1 MPGPEDDVLAP
12 WKILGSEESF
22 RTPRFVIR
30 KYSCETPLGH
40 LVPDYY
46 VHEATDSVMCACIT
60 EEGLVV
66 IERQYRLPLRSIS
79 MDYPGGY
86 VAPEDK
92 NLEQGALREL
102 REETGFV
109 ADSATHLFSLSKDP
123 SFSSGK
129 MHVFLATGAR
139 RVGTRRNA
147 TEPLVASL
155 VRPAEILKAVRT
167 GEMSCAFCVATSL
180 RLAQIFDWDSGS

>member
-1 MPGPEDDVLAP
+1 MPGSEDEVLAP
-12 WKILGSEESF
+12 WKILGSDESF

-46 VHEATDSVMCACIT
+46 VHEAPDSVMCACIT
-60 EEGLVV
+60 EGGLVV

-86 VAPEDK
+86 IAPEDK
-92 NLEQGALREL
+92 NPEQGALREL

-139 RVGTRRNA
+139 RLGPARDPA
-147 TEPLVASL
+147 ELVTVAL
-155 VRPAEILKAVRT
+155 LRPAEILEAVKT
-167 GEMSCAFCVATSL
+167 GELSCALCVATSL
-180 RLAQIFDWDSGS
+180 RLAQILNWDWKA